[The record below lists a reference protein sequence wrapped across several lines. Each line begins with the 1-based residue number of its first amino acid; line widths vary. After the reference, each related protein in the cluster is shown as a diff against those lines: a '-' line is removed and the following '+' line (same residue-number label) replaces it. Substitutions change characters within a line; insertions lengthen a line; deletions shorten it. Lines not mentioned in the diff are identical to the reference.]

1 MSCFSKDKELKL
13 IALNFPVAID
23 VNKVPGTLGG
33 ADVQLCGAIGAI
45 QVNKRPVTDGIRQL
59 ARVFNAWRRVEKP
72 GLQAGDVFAVVE
84 VVGGGQSFQGGAILV
99 VQGGCERVCK
109 RVQFLKFGHA
119 IADFVFVNGQF
130 LFLCTWLREVVLD
143 ALGTIDAIGNGG
155 CASARINLDVKH
167 IQHRVKSGTVGGKR
181 GFEEVEVRLNTQFV
195 QQWLQACFEGR
206 LLSFNFR
213 LTNQAEIRVVK
224 KGLRRLPNGVANDQV
239 GQRGDVDRAVQVVCK
254 DHGQQLIGITTRNAA
269 GIEQHGRIER

>member
-1 MSCFSKDKELKL
+1 MGCFNKDKEFKL
-13 IALNFPVAID
+13 VALNFPVAIN
-23 VNKVPGTLGG
+23 VNKVPGTLRG
-33 ADVQLCGAIGAI
+33 ADVQLCGAIGAV

-59 ARVFNAWRRVEKP
+59 AGVFNAWSRVEKT
-72 GLQAGDVFAVVE
+72 GLKAGDVFAVVE

-99 VQGGCERVCK
+99 VQGGCKGVCK

-119 IADFVFVNGQF
+119 IADFVFVNGELAF
-130 LFLCTWLREVVLD
+130 FRLHERIFDT
-143 ALGTIDAIGNGG
+143 LGAIETVGDG
-155 CASARINLDVKH
+155 CFFSAQVNLDVKH

-239 GQRGDVDRAVQVVCK
+239 GQRGDVDCAVQVVCK
-254 DHGQQLIGITTRNAA
+254 DHGQQLVGITARNAA